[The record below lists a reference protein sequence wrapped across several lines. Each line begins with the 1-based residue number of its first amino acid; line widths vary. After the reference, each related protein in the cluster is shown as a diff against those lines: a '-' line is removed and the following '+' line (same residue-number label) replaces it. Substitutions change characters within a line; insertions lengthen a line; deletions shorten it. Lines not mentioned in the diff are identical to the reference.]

1 MSDVSNSYRKEVRE
15 LLIKRIA
22 IARKK
27 FLEGHAKAVEKVKE
41 DAEHDP
47 ILEELRTH
55 QEKSRRLV
63 EEKDAAE
70 KRLNEAVSETNQFC
84 DAHGLPSYH
93 YGYHKE
99 IFDEAMRKAAQRA
112 LETILTKDPDL
123 GPQLG
128 EYDRLEND
136 LSDMLTLALT
146 QSRLRQVVDTF
157 NQKLGLEPS
166 QIEKEILGNKAE

>member
-1 MSDVSNSYRKEVRE
+1 MSDISNSYRKEIRE

-22 IARKK
+22 MARQK
-27 FLEGHAKAVEKVKE
+27 FLDGQKDAVEKAKLA
-41 DAEHDP
+41 AEQDP
-47 ILEELRTH
+47 VLVELRTR
-55 QEKSRRLV
+55 QEKCCHLAG
-63 EEKDAAE
+63 EKEAAE
-70 KRLNEAVSETNQFC
+70 KRLNEAISETNEFC
-84 DAHGLPSYH
+84 DAHGLPTYR

-99 IFDEAMRKAAQRA
+99 TFEQAVRKAAKRA
-112 LETILTKDPDL
+112 LEAMLMKDGEI
-123 GPQLG
+123 GPQLEEFG
-128 EYDRLEND
+128 RLEND

>member
-1 MSDVSNSYRKEVRE
+1 MSDISNSYRKEVRE

-22 IARKK
+22 AAHQK
-27 FLEGHAKAVEKVKE
+27 FLDGHADAVGKAKQAAEKNPV
-41 DAEHDP
+41 
-47 ILEELRTH
+47 LVELRAY
-55 QEKSRRLV
+55 QEKCCRLLGDK
-63 EEKDAAE
+63 EEAE
-70 KRLNEAVSETNQFC
+70 KRLNEAISETNEFC
-84 DAHGLPSYH
+84 DAHGLPSYR

-99 IFDEAMRKAAQRA
+99 TFEQAVKKAAQRA
-112 LETILTKDPDL
+112 LEAMLMKDDDI
-123 GPQLG
+123 GPKLEEFG
-128 EYDRLEND
+128 RLESD

>member
-22 IARKK
+22 AARQK
-27 FLEGHAKAVEKVKE
+27 FLDGHADTIEKAKQA
-41 DAEHDP
+41 AEQDP
-47 ILEELRTH
+47 V
-55 QEKSRRLV
+55 LV
-63 EEKDAAE
+63 ELHAHEEKCCLLLGEKEAAE
-70 KRLNEAVSETNQFC
+70 KRLNEAISETNEFC
-84 DAHGLPSYH
+84 DAHGLPSYR

-99 IFDEAMRKAAQRA
+99 TFEQAVRKAAQRA
-112 LETILTKDPDL
+112 LEATLMKDSDIGL
-123 GPQLG
+123 KL
-128 EYDRLEND
+128 EEFDRLEND

-166 QIEKEILGNKAE
+166 QIEKEILGLME